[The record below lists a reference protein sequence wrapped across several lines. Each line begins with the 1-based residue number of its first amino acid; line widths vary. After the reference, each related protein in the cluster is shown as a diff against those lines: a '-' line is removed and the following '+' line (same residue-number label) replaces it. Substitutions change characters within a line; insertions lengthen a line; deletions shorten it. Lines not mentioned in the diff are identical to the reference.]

1 MAGWEALV
9 GVGVPLVV
17 LLVVAAVINV
27 LQRRR
32 PGWLPALLRSWDFLP
47 LWAHSLEP
55 WDRVVTVLAAK
66 CCCCCKC
73 CQVAPDDP
81 EELGDECCTEPEG
94 KTQEAGTYDNPSM
107 SEEEEEAERVRKM
120 ELKILNSSR
129 L

>member
-1 MAGWEALV
+1 M

-107 SEEEEEAERVRKM
+107 SEEEEEAERVRQM